1 MRTQVRAIV
10 RAADKGKLKIV
21 LPMVGDVSDVRRA
34 KGIIQEEINRLTKAG
49 HAFAE
54 VAVGA
59 MIEVPSAVL
68 MADNIAKIVD
78 FFELGTN
85 DLVQYTLAVDRGNDE
100 VADWFRTL
108 HPAVLQS
115 IERSLKAARNA
126 GIPMIVCGEMASTPA
141 YAVLLIGLGGTDLS
155 MTPAAIPRV
164 RRAIAGIH
172 SRDARAIAEE
182 CLNCETADDV
192 ENLLRERFAHLWPHL
207 FPSSSLP
214 LPRHSK

>member
-1 MRTQVRAIV
+1 MRTQVRAIL
-10 RAADKGKLKIV
+10 RAAEKGKLKIV

-34 KGIIQEEINRLTKAG
+34 KGIIQEEITNLAAAG
-49 HAFAE
+49 QGFAE
-54 VAVGA
+54 VSVGA

-100 VADWFRTL
+100 VAYWFRTL

-126 GIPMIVCGEMASTPA
+126 GIP
-141 YAVLLIGLGGTDLS
+141 
-155 MTPAAIPRV
+155 
-164 RRAIAGIH
+164 
-172 SRDARAIAEE
+172 
-182 CLNCETADDV
+182 
-192 ENLLRERFAHLWPHL
+192 
-207 FPSSSLP
+207 
-214 LPRHSK
+214 